1 MIGTFREFL
10 GLDAFLRRATGDGRQ
25 SRQTRKELLQFGVVV
40 VRLVVRRAR
49 TLAALHVDGR
59 RALRDRYVEVLVS
72 QYPSILWQYASILGK
87 LNFGGL
93 VFCCVKTDFCK

>member
-40 VRLVVRRAR
+40 VVRLVVRRAR

-59 RALRDRYVEVLVS
+59 RVLRDRYVEVLVS
-72 QYPSILWQYASILGK
+72 QYPSLLWQYASIPISSAS
-87 LNFGGL
+87 
-93 VFCCVKTDFCK
+93 

>member
-10 GLDAFLRRATGDGRQ
+10 DIHAFFLRRATGDARR
-25 SRQTRKELLQFGVVV
+25 SRQTRKELLQFGVVVV

-72 QYPSILWQYASILGK
+72 QYPSILGK
-87 LNFGGL
+87 PNFGGL